1 MESRPDVAGN
11 LAAVAKIASIDKCLH
26 GTSVEQK
33 LMLLVP
39 ASDGS
44 GRVPGGL
51 GRSKF
56 DQIAGFQDYDVKG
69 WTLDSAPYLGA
80 PVARFMDMLMPV
92 RCREL
97 HRTAHDRPGHILGV
111 AQE

>member
-1 MESRPDVAGN
+1 MRRSISLKSDYNASGAMGSRPDIAGT
-11 LAAVAKIASIDKCLH
+11 LAAVAKIASIDECLH
-26 GTSVEQK
+26 GASVEQK

-69 WTLDSAPYLGA
+69 WTLDSAPYLR
-80 PVARFMDMLMPV
+80 ARW
-92 RCREL
+92 
-97 HRTAHDRPGHILGV
+97 PGSWIC
-111 AQE
+111 